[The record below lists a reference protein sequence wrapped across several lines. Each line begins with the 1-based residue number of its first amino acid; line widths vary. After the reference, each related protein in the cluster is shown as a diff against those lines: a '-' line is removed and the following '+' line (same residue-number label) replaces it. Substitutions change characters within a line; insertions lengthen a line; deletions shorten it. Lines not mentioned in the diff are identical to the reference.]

1 MKFSQ
6 EVFNHYQTKGM
17 PPAVEGVSL
26 TGQVVILTGANTGLG
41 FEAAKHF
48 ATRGPAKLILVCR
61 NEQRGQDAVNRLK
74 TATGFEHVEL
84 WTTDLSSFES
94 VKSVKDKI
102 DQLDRLDILVENA
115 GVALNT
121 HEVTKDGWETTL
133 QVNVLSTALR
143 IILHLPKLVET
154 AKKFPDTV
162 PRIVYV
168 TSGAHYIRTISPEVI
183 DASNTLKVI
192 NDDFEGVK
200 DKRYSESKLLAQSF
214 MRALQTHLPTVTCC
228 SVNPGFCESDLCRH
242 ATGERAE
249 TIRKMKAESAYTSEE
264 GSRQL
269 LYAAI
274 GERDKEDQVRGS
286 YLGYSEISECSDFL
300 LGEEG
305 QKLEAKLWKE
315 ILEVA
320 GSVDDGV
327 KELIKKYLS

>member
-1 MKFSQ
+1 
-6 EVFNHYQTKGM
+6 M
-17 PPAVEGVSL
+17 PPAVEGVAL

-61 NEQRGQDAVNRLK
+61 TQQRGQDAVNRLK
-74 TATGFEHVEL
+74 AATGFENVEL
-84 WTTDLSSFES
+84 WTSDLSSFES
-94 VKSVKDKI
+94 VKSIRDKI

-154 AKKFPDTV
+154 AKKYPDTV

-168 TSGAHYIRTISPEVI
+168 TSGAHYMQTVSPEVI
-183 DASNTLKVI
+183 DTSNTLKVI
-192 NDDFEGVK
+192 NDDLEGVK
-200 DKRYSESKLLAQSF
+200 EGVSKRYAESKLLAQSF

-228 SVNPGFCESDLCRH
+228 SVNPGFCESDLTRH
-242 ATGERAE
+242 VTGERAE
-249 TIRKMKAESAYTSEE
+249 TIRKMKEESAYTSEE

-274 GERDKEDQVRGS
+274 GERDKEEQVRGG
-286 YLGYSEISECSDFL
+286 YLNYSEISECSDFL
-300 LGEEG
+300 LGDEG
-305 QKLEAKLWKE
+305 KKLEAKLWKK
-315 ILEVA
+315 ILEVVA
-320 GSVDDGV
+320 SGDERV
-327 KELIKKYLS
+327 KEVVEKYLS

>member
-1 MKFSQ
+1 
-6 EVFNHYQTKGM
+6 M

-26 TGQVVILTGANTGLG
+26 TDQVVILTGANTGLG

-61 NEQRGQDAVNRLK
+61 TQQRGQDAINRLK
-74 TATGFEHVEL
+74 AATGFENVEL
-84 WTTDLSSFES
+84 WTSDLSSFES
-94 VKSVKDKI
+94 VKSVRDKI

-133 QVNVLSTALR
+133 QANVLSTALR

-154 AKKFPDTV
+154 AKKYSDTV

-168 TSGAHYIRTISPEVI
+168 TSGAHYMQTVSPEVI

-192 NDDFEGVK
+192 NDDLEGVK
-200 DKRYSESKLLAQSF
+200 EGVSKRYAESKLLAQSF

-228 SVNPGFCESDLCRH
+228 SVNPGFCESDLTRH
-242 ATGERAE
+242 VTGERAE
-249 TIRKMKAESAYTSEE
+249 TIRKMKEESAYTSEE

-274 GERDKEDQVRGS
+274 GERDKEDQVRGG
-286 YLGYSEISECSDFL
+286 YLNYSEISECSDFL
-300 LGEEG
+300 LGDEG
-305 QKLEAKLWKE
+305 KKLEAKLWKE
-315 ILEVA
+315 ILEVVA
-320 GSVDDGV
+320 GGDGRV
-327 KELIKKYLS
+327 KEVVEKYLS